1 MGLEIDREEFDEE
14 AYRRFGARLARSLEV
29 LEDLL
34 ARDGFG
40 VGPATLGA
48 ELEVSLVDPAGR
60 PLPLNSKVL
69 GESVDPR
76 LTVELDRFN
85 LESNLQYSALRGRPF
100 AALEAEMHGSLA
112 EMTRAASI
120 HGGQVAMIG
129 ILPTLTEADLQSD
142 AMTDAMRYR
151 ALSASLRRLR
161 QEPFLLDI
169 HGEDPLALR
178 CHDVTYEGAATS
190 LQIHLRVDP
199 GRFAA
204 VYNAIQLATPAV
216 LAVAGNSPTF
226 LGHRLWD
233 ETRVA
238 LFKQAVDTRPA
249 TTRRHAP
256 ARVSFG
262 EGWIQHPLELFTE
275 SVQCHPVLLPV
286 LDTESPDSAVA
297 DGAAP
302 GLRELR
308 LHQGTIWRWNRAIYD
323 PAGAG
328 HLRVEMRV
336 LPSGPTV
343 EDMVANTAFHL
354 GLALDLA
361 NELPEGVPAAA
372 FDAVHADFYRAARE
386 GLDAEIR
393 PVSVAAGDD
402 TPPVRASKQFEA
414 LLARAQRG
422 LDGAGIEH
430 ADAAPR
436 LATIERRVRRG
447 LTGARWQR
455 RALAE
460 AERRRSRSDALQV
473 MFARYRALS
482 AEGSPVDGWPDP
494 DA

>member
-14 AYRRFGARLARSLEV
+14 AYRRFDSRLAHSLEV
-29 LEDLL
+29 LEELI
-34 ARDGFG
+34 ARKGFG

-48 ELEVSLVDPAGR
+48 ELEVSLVGPDGR

-69 GESVDPR
+69 SESVDPR

-85 LESNLQYSALRGRPF
+85 LESNLQFSTLRGRPF
-100 AALEAEMHGSLA
+100 AALEAEMHGSL
-112 EMTRAASI
+112 EEITRAAGI
-120 HGGQVAMIG
+120 HGAQVALIG
-129 ILPTLTEADLQSD
+129 ILPNLTEADLQSD

-169 HGEDPLALR
+169 HGADPLSLR
-178 CHDVTYEGAATS
+178 CHDVTFEGAATS

-199 GRFAA
+199 ARFAA

-226 LGHRLWD
+226 LGHRLWE

-238 LFKQAVDTRPA
+238 LFKQAVDPRPT
-249 TTRRHAP
+249 TTRRDAP

-262 EGWIQHPLELFTE
+262 EGWIRHPLELFAE
-275 SVQCHPVLLPV
+275 NVQRHPVLLPV
-286 LDTESPDSAVA
+286 LDSEPPDAAAA
-297 DGAAP
+297 DGRAP

-308 LHQGTIWRWNRAIYD
+308 LHQGTVWRWNRAIYD
-323 PAGAG
+323 PADGG

-343 EDMVANTAFHL
+343 EDMLANTAFHL
-354 GLALDLA
+354 GLALSLA
-361 NELPEGVPAAA
+361 DELTQGVPAAD
-372 FDAVHADFYRAARE
+372 FEAVHGDFYRAARE
-386 GLDAEIR
+386 GLRAEIL
-393 PVSVAAGDD
+393 PVSVDAGDGR
-402 TPPVRASKQFEA
+402 PVRARDLCET
-414 LLARAQRG
+414 LLVRAQAG
-422 LDGAGIEH
+422 LDGVGIERS
-430 ADAAPR
+430 DSAPR
-436 LATIERRVRRG
+436 LATIERRVRTG

-455 RALAE
+455 RALA
-460 AERRRSRSDALQV
+460 AEERTRSRSEALQA

>member
-14 AYRRFGARLARSLEV
+14 AYRRFDSRLARSLDV

-34 ARDGFG
+34 AREGFG
-40 VGPATLGA
+40 VGPETLGA
-48 ELEVSLVDPAGR
+48 ELEASLVDSAGR

-69 GESVDPR
+69 SESVDPR

-100 AALEAEMHGSLA
+100 AALAAEMHGSLE
-112 EMTRAASI
+112 EMTRAAAI
-120 HGGQVAMIG
+120 HGAHIALIG

-151 ALSASLRRLR
+151 ALSSSLRRLR

-169 HGEDPLALR
+169 HGEDPLTLR

-199 GRFAA
+199 DRFAA

-216 LAVAGNSPTF
+216 LAVSGNSPTF
-226 LGHRLWD
+226 LGHRLWE

-238 LFKQAVDTRPA
+238 LFKQAVDPRPT
-249 TTRRHAP
+249 TTRRDAP

-262 EGWIQHPLELFTE
+262 EDWIRHPLELFTE

-286 LDTESPDSAVA
+286 LDTEPPDAVVA
-297 DGAAP
+297 DGGAP

-323 PAGAG
+323 PAGGG

-361 NELPEGVPAAA
+361 DELENGLPNAA
-372 FDAVHADFYRAARE
+372 FAAVHGDFYRAARE
-386 GLDAEIR
+386 GLHANLQ
-393 PVSVAAGDD
+393 PVSVHASNAD
-402 TPPVRASKQFEA
+402 PVQARDLCEA
-414 LLARAQRG
+414 LLSRAQSG
-422 LDGAGIEH
+422 LDRAGI
-430 ADAAPR
+430 DRSDSAPR
-436 LATIERRVRRG
+436 LATIERRVRNG
-447 LTGARWQR
+447 QTGARWQR
-455 RALAE
+455 RALAA
-460 AERRRSRSDALQV
+460 AETTHPRSEALQA

-482 AEGSPVDGWPDP
+482 TEGSPVDSWPDP
-494 DA
+494 GA